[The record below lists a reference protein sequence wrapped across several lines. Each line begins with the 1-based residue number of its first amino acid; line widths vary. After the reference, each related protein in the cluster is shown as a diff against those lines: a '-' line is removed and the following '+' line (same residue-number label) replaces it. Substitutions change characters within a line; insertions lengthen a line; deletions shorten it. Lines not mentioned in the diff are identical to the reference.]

1 MKTSNVLRY
10 ITGFLGFPSL
20 IYAIILILQRGL
32 TFPPKLIIIADLGLL
47 FFSLLALTYTFTQK
61 ILIEKPF
68 AIFFAIILVY
78 LTFYSFLPIQNKI
91 FLLMG
96 AIIETQLASRR
107 GIGGTIYTILDV
119 FMMSYFVYNYLLSS
133 SLLSLLGVGLT
144 SLSIVLAN
152 RDRGIRLISYVTF
165 PLSIPLLVFSLSS
178 ILLSYPLGLNIV
190 GLAVGVLLLLSAI
203 FPIRSKKAKLDP
215 SILVKDPQRFK
226 QNLCKEI
233 NKSDCNK
240 SIELYKNYM
249 IYIPQK
255 CIEKVIQCCVFQN
268 DINTFRL
275 IIGSPSNVQIIEK
288 YIDRLTPEMLYE
300 LAIQTN
306 KESLLELACKKGFSR
321 ACSNEH
327 NRPLDINNW
336 DEKVWLN
343 KEIHGYKVI
352 EIMGIGG
359 TSYVLKGEREGK
371 LFALKIPLP
380 KYLNNIVDIV
390 GESSKLIELSSK
402 SLNIVRLF
410 AIYADQN
417 DIKSILSGD
426 YEYYV
431 TRPPLLVVELMEGG
445 SIDSLIRNPNLI
457 KDIYWKKL
465 VILVSAKMAEA
476 LEIVHSEG
484 YVHCDVKPQ
493 NILFSEKLP
502 SDLKSAYERIRGNNI
517 LVKLADLGSAVRA
530 GQKPFSYTP
539 AYAPFDLI
547 KASVH
552 GGVSPTVDVYSLG
565 ATIYKLLTLSSLNS
579 PEMIKA
585 MEKYELNKDENLLD
599 YKLYDTRRLNILKRY
614 IDSDIANFIITMVDP
629 DPSKRPTSKEV
640 KEFFYS
646 KA

>member
-1 MKTSNVLRY
+1 L
-10 ITGFLGFPSL
+10 F
-20 IYAIILILQRGL
+20 
-32 TFPPKLIIIADLGLL
+32 IAYLGLL
-47 FFSLLALTYTFTQK
+47 FFSLFSLTYTFTQK

-288 YIDRLTPEMLYE
+288 YID
-300 LAIQTN
+300 
-306 KESLLELACKKGFSR
+306 
-321 ACSNEH
+321 
-327 NRPLDINNW
+327 
-336 DEKVWLN
+336 
-343 KEIHGYKVI
+343 
-352 EIMGIGG
+352 
-359 TSYVLKGEREGK
+359 
-371 LFALKIPLP
+371 
-380 KYLNNIVDIV
+380 
-390 GESSKLIELSSK
+390 
-402 SLNIVRLF
+402 
-410 AIYADQN
+410 
-417 DIKSILSGD
+417 
-426 YEYYV
+426 
-431 TRPPLLVVELMEGG
+431 
-445 SIDSLIRNPNLI
+445 
-457 KDIYWKKL
+457 
-465 VILVSAKMAEA
+465 
-476 LEIVHSEG
+476 
-484 YVHCDVKPQ
+484 
-493 NILFSEKLP
+493 
-502 SDLKSAYERIRGNNI
+502 
-517 LVKLADLGSAVRA
+517 
-530 GQKPFSYTP
+530 
-539 AYAPFDLI
+539 
-547 KASVH
+547 
-552 GGVSPTVDVYSLG
+552 
-565 ATIYKLLTLSSLNS
+565 
-579 PEMIKA
+579 
-585 MEKYELNKDENLLD
+585 
-599 YKLYDTRRLNILKRY
+599 
-614 IDSDIANFIITMVDP
+614 
-629 DPSKRPTSKEV
+629 
-640 KEFFYS
+640 
-646 KA
+646 